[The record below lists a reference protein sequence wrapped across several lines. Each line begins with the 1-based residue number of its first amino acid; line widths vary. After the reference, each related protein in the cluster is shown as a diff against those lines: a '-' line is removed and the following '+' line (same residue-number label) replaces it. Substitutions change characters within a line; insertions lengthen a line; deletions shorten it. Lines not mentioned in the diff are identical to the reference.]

1 MSEWI
6 TEKSDIKE
14 SKIEER
20 TGLKPGIVWIKDK
33 DKPFE
38 KNICLYDCNS
48 ANFHLLPDLDS
59 EDAKDV
65 KDALDGYYEVVKDV
79 QKNLAKMIA
88 CRLLRRPKQGN
99 GTLSKEQYPLKYK
112 ECGIVDH
119 GYYRYISISDGQRC
133 YTINFMR
140 WYVDKEKKVNCRFGE
155 IQFETTKNINMCV
168 NTARYKKTKAKEKDI
183 IRYPE
188 SYIGQS
194 EKMIRLDG
202 EDQVC
207 VYNPKDVGDI
217 WEIAE
222 GKVVDEF
229 VKFIE
234 KIREREYIV
243 QKSLLFYQYQ
253 YYLRLDRASQ
263 WLEVYEQADSN
274 TLRELYPLRE
284 NFDTSDYVLFTLK
297 KSIPCI
303 FGGEGKTRTP
313 SGIFRIEHI
322 SKLQEEYVSCYHPQ
336 YDQVKF
342 FGYLEVFEDYFIH
355 SDMYLPDATGDT
367 FRQMKPIS
375 AQDAHTSGCIRI
387 PQEELDWL
395 VEHIAEGTVI
405 EM

>member
-1 MSEWI
+1 MGEWI

-20 TGLKPGIVWIKDK
+20 TGLKPGSVWINGKI
-33 DKPFE
+33 FE
-38 KNICLYDCNS
+38 NNICLYDCNS
-48 ANFHLLPDLDS
+48 ANFHLLPDLDL

-65 KDALDGYYEVVKDV
+65 KDALDGYYEAVKDV

-88 CRLLRRPKQGN
+88 CRLLRKPKQGN
-99 GTLSKEQYPLKYK
+99 GIFKEQYPLKYK

-119 GYYRYISISDGQRC
+119 GYYRYISISDGQRY

-140 WYVDKEKKVNCRFGE
+140 WYVDKQKKVNCKFGE
-155 IQFETTKNINMCV
+155 IQFDTTKNMCV
-168 NTARYKKTKAKEKDI
+168 NTKAKEKDI

-188 SYIGQS
+188 SDEDTSAI
-194 EKMIRLDG
+194 KLD
-202 EDQVC
+202 EEYQVC
-207 VYNPKDVGDI
+207 VYDPKDVGDI

-222 GKVVDEF
+222 GKVVAEKKVVDEF

-243 QKSLLFYQYQ
+243 QKSLLFYQHQ

-274 TLRELYPLRE
+274 PLRELYPLRE

-313 SGIFRIEHI
+313 SGIFRIEHT
-322 SKLQEEYVSCYHPQ
+322 SKPHEEYVSCYHPQ
-336 YDQVKF
+336 YEKVKF

-355 SDMYLPDATGDT
+355 SDIYLTDATGDT
-367 FRQMKPIS
+367 FRQKESIS
-375 AQDAHTSGCIRI
+375 KQDTHTSGCIRV

-395 VEHIAEGTVI
+395 VEHIAEGTTI